1 VKEKCLRFTT
11 PMRGRVV
18 LVLSFVV
25 ATTLAAATIYAQSAP
40 NDAEDA
46 MQQRITR
53 ARAMA
58 AAHNLTAAAFEL
70 DAILK
75 SAPDDAVRDVAG
87 VMLMGI
93 YLEQAEYAR
102 AQTLLEST
110 FNRRVAQN
118 EGSVRSYFAMAGQS
132 VNGVRAHLER
142 YRAFGIDIKDKDL
155 PTEAVNDLDRV
166 RSLLES
172 IADQARKMSSE
183 NSKNTDAMALLEDV
197 ASIRGTL
204 ARNKDERKQ
213 WQHEFTNVRQKLAAS
228 ETRIASSRGG
238 GSTAGTV
245 SMNPVNASSPV
256 TESDSQSTTA
266 NHTSAPAKTASAP
279 PASRDAPSMS
289 VSQGGKLLDVGLL
302 LDRATQRVSPTYPQV
317 AKTQRITGIVKVYV
331 VVDETGTVA
340 SIQRTSG
347 PSMLQQAAMEAARRW
362 KFRPT
367 LVSGQPVRVVGFIN
381 FNFTL

>member
-1 VKEKCLRFTT
+1 MKEKCIQSAT
-11 PMRGRVV
+11 PLRGRVV
-18 LVLSFVV
+18 LVLCFVV
-25 ATTLAAATIYAQSAP
+25 ATTLAAATVYAQSAP

-46 MQQRITR
+46 IQQRISR

-75 SAPDDAVRDVAG
+75 SATDDAVRDVAR

-93 YLEQAEYAR
+93 YLEEADYGR
-102 AQTLLEST
+102 ALNLLDET
-110 FNRRVAQN
+110 FKGRVARD
-118 EGSVRSYFAMAGQS
+118 EGSVRSYFALAGQS

-166 RSLLES
+166 RSLLERL
-172 IADQARKMSSE
+172 AEQARAMSSE
-183 NSKNTDAMALLEDV
+183 DAKNTDAVALLEDV

-213 WQHEFTNVRQKLAAS
+213 WQHEFTSARQKLAAS
-228 ETRIASSRGG
+228 ETRIASTRGSG
-238 GSTAGTV
+238 AGSAGTM
-245 SMNPVNASSPV
+245 SMSPANTSKAVAASASQSSP
-256 TESDSQSTTA
+256 
-266 NHTSAPAKTASAP
+266 NTSGGASA
-279 PASRDAPSMS
+279 ARDARSSPSPSGQPM
-289 VSQGGKLLDVGLL
+289 DVGSLIEK
-302 LDRATQRVSPTYPQV
+302 ATQRVSPTYPQV
-317 AKTQRITGIVKVYV
+317 ARTQRITGMVKVYV

-347 PSMLQQAAMEAARRW
+347 PSLLQQAAVDAARRW

-367 LVSGQPVRVVGFIN
+367 MVDGRPVRVVGFIN
-381 FNFTL
+381 FNFAL

>member
-1 VKEKCLRFTT
+1 MKEKQIRSASFL
-11 PMRGRVV
+11 RGRVV
-18 LVLSFVV
+18 LLLCFVV
-25 ATTLAAATIYAQSAP
+25 ATTLAAATVYAQSAP

-46 MQQRITR
+46 IQQRITR

-75 SAPDDAVRDVAG
+75 SATDDAVRDVAR

-93 YLEQAEYAR
+93 YLEQADYGR
-102 AQTLLEST
+102 AQNLLQET
-110 FNRRVAQN
+110 FKGRVAKN
-118 EGSVRSYFAMAGQS
+118 EGSVRSYFALAGQS

-166 RSLLES
+166 RALLEG
-172 IADQARKMSSE
+172 IAEQAREMSSE
-183 NSKNTDAMALLEDV
+183 GTKNTDAMALLEDV

-213 WQHEFTNVRQKLAAS
+213 WQHEFTSARQKLAAS
-228 ETRIASSRGG
+228 ETRIASTRGS
-238 GSTAGTV
+238 GSTGGT
-245 SMNPVNASSPV
+245 MAMSPV
-256 TESDSQSTTA
+256 SSSSGVAGSASQSST
-266 NHTSAPAKTASAP
+266 NTSSTP
-279 PASRDAPSMS
+279 PASRDAVSTPSS
-289 VSQGGKLLDVGLL
+289 SGQPVDVGPLV
-302 LDRATQRVSPTYPQV
+302 DKATQRVSPTYPQV
-317 AKTQRITGIVKVYV
+317 AKTQRITGMVKVYV

-340 SIQRTSG
+340 SIQKTSG
-347 PSMLQQAAMEAARRW
+347 PSLLQQAAVEAARRW

-367 LVSGQPVRVVGFIN
+367 MVDGQPVRVVGFIN
-381 FNFTL
+381 FNFAL

>member
-1 VKEKCLRFTT
+1 
-11 PMRGRVV
+11 MV
-18 LVLSFVV
+18 LVLCFVV
-25 ATTLAAATIYAQSAP
+25 ATTLAAATVYAQSAP

-46 MQQRITR
+46 IQQRMSR

-75 SAPDDAVRDVAG
+75 SATDDAVRDVAR

-93 YLEQAEYAR
+93 YLEEADYGR
-102 AQTLLEST
+102 ALNLLDAT
-110 FNRRVAQN
+110 FKGRVAQD
-118 EGSVRSYFAMAGQS
+118 EGSVRSYFALAGQS

-166 RSLLES
+166 RSLLER
-172 IADQARKMSSE
+172 IAEQAREMSSE
-183 NSKNTDAMALLEDV
+183 RAKNTDAVALLEDV

-213 WQHEFTNVRQKLAAS
+213 WQHEFTSARQKLAAS
-228 ETRIASSRGG
+228 ETRIASKRGG
-238 GSTAGTV
+238 SDSTPAGNM
-245 SMNPVNASSPV
+245 SMSPVNAGKPAV
-256 TESDSQSTTA
+256 ETTSQ
-266 NHTSAPAKTASAP
+266 ASQNTGSGA
-279 PASRDAPSMS
+279 PASRDAGSSPSPNGQP
-289 VSQGGKLLDVGLL
+289 VDVGALI
-302 LDRATQRVSPTYPQV
+302 DKATQRVSPTYPQV

-331 VVDETGTVA
+331 VVDETGKVA
-340 SIQRTSG
+340 SIQQTSG
-347 PSMLQQAAMEAARRW
+347 PSLLQQAAVDAVRRW

-367 LVSGQPVRVVGFIN
+367 LVDGQPVRVVGFIN
-381 FNFTL
+381 FNFAL

>member
-1 VKEKCLRFTT
+1 MKEKCLRFTT

-18 LVLSFVV
+18 LILFLVV
-25 ATTLAAATIYAQSAP
+25 ATTLAAATVYAQSAP

-46 MQQRITR
+46 IQQRMSR

-75 SAPDDAVRDVAG
+75 SATDEAVRDVAR

-93 YLEQAEYAR
+93 YLEEADYGR
-102 AQTLLEST
+102 ALNLLDET
-110 FNRRVAQN
+110 FKGRVAHN
-118 EGSVRSYFAMAGQS
+118 EGSVRSYFALAGQS

-166 RSLLES
+166 RSLLER
-172 IADQARKMSSE
+172 IAEQARKMSSE
-183 NSKNTDAMALLEDV
+183 DGKNTDAVALLEDV

-213 WQHEFTNVRQKLAAS
+213 WQHEFTNARQRLAAS
-228 ETRIASSRGG
+228 DARIASTRGSG
-238 GSTAGTV
+238 SASAANMATSSVNTGRPAVDTASQSSQNTGST
-245 SMNPVNASSPV
+245 
-256 TESDSQSTTA
+256 
-266 NHTSAPAKTASAP
+266 P
-279 PASRDAPSMS
+279 PASRGAASSPSP
-289 VSQGGKLLDVGLL
+289 GGQLMDVGSLI
-302 LDRATQRVSPTYPQV
+302 DKATQRVSPTYPQV
-317 AKTQRITGIVKVYV
+317 ARTQRISGMVKVYV

-347 PSMLQQAAMEAARRW
+347 PMLLQQAAVEAARRW

-367 LVSGQPVRVVGFIN
+367 MVDGQPVRVVGFIN
-381 FNFTL
+381 FNFAL